1 MDNKCR
7 KRKLAQSLMIRD
19 SLSEISKYQKTGTG
33 KITSRKRKTT
43 SEVKDRLRH
52 TRKLNHDFILKK
64 RWLRR
69 LENDGSKFWA
79 SAFFIPC
86 LHHTRL

>member
-1 MDNKCR
+1 VGKVEMDNKCR
-7 KRKLAQSLMIRD
+7 KRKLAQYLMIRD
-19 SLSEISKYQKTGTG
+19 SPSGISKYQKNGTR

-64 RWLRR
+64 
-69 LENDGSKFWA
+69 KAA
-79 SAFFIPC
+79 SSPEKSRF
-86 LHHTRL
+86 